1 MISTVTWVGLV
12 WKNLLR
18 RRGRTA
24 LTSAGVAIGV
34 GLIVALLSIAAGV
47 HRTANDLIH
56 VGRADFGLFQRD
68 VSDLTRSLLPQTLEQ
83 QIASRPGI
91 AQTASI
97 YLWVGK
103 VEGRSSFLVFGL
115 DPNEFP
121 YRRLVIVQGSRGTA
135 DEALIGDHTASSLRL
150 GPGDVLHAGN
160 RRLRI
165 AGIYHSGDRFEDQ
178 GAVLPLPT
186 VQKLAGHPHEVTT
199 IGVIVSLDANVKH
212 VADQIEHDF
221 PGLAAVTEPGQAVK
235 VDTSSRLIIST
246 GWIFSLLALIVGGI
260 GVTNTMAMSV
270 LERVRE
276 IGILRAVGWRTR
288 RIAAMIVSEALAIGL
303 LSLGLGLLLGYAGAE
318 LFTSRGDLSTLV
330 EPDFTAGVF
339 AWGLAFS
346 LGVGVIGAIY
356 PAWRAARLTP
366 IEALRRE

>member
-1 MISTVTWVGLV
+1 VTWPGLI

-18 RRGRTA
+18 RKGRTA

-47 HRTANDLIH
+47 RATANDLIH

-68 VSDLTRSLLPQTLEQ
+68 VSDLTRSLLPQSLVRK
-83 QIASRPGI
+83 IAAKPGV
-91 AQTASI
+91 AKTAGI

-103 VEGRSSFLVFGL
+103 VQNRSSFLVFGL
-115 DPNEFP
+115 APDEFP
-121 YRRLVIVQGSRGTA
+121 YQRLVIVDGRRGGA
-135 DEALIGDHTASSLRL
+135 MLGDHAAASLHL
-150 GPGDVLHAGN
+150 HPGGTLDVGK
-160 RRLRI
+160 RQFRI
-165 AGIYHSGDRFEDQ
+165 AGIYHSGDRFEDD
-178 GAVLPLPT
+178 GAVLPLSA
-186 VQKLAGHPHEVTT
+186 VQQIAGHPGNVTT
-199 IGVIVSLDANVKH
+199 IAVVVSLGAQVKR
-212 VADQIEHDF
+212 VAAALERDF
-221 PGLAAVTEPGQAVK
+221 PGVAAVTEPGQAVK

-288 RIAAMIVSEALAIGL
+288 RIVAMIVSEALAIGL
-303 LSLGLGLLLGYAGAE
+303 LSLGLGLALGYAGAE

-330 EPDFTAGVF
+330 QPDFTAGVF

-356 PAWRAARLTP
+356 PAWRAARLEP